1 MRRISTLR
9 CQTRCAVCFR
19 QRADGATIPRSQTL
33 VAFPHFNQVNVNNVP
48 IGSQRYDSMQ
58 MKVQR
63 RFSAGLAMQVAY
75 TLSKTLEEASVLNA
89 QDVMLNDLLSTP
101 LERRLVEF
109 DSPHSLAILASYE
122 LPWGR
127 GRRFGSG
134 MNRVVDAFV
143 GGWNV
148 NVQHVVRSGSPVQF
162 PNAANLEARSAK
174 FTHAQRDALAQKN
187 GRPEFDPVFDVFFDT
202 SLFPTSVPRRSH
214 CRTSPLASPT
224 CGTRLSTWA
233 NCPCRRTSA
242 SRSE

>member
-1 MRRISTLR
+1 
-9 CQTRCAVCFR
+9 
-19 QRADGATIPRSQTL
+19 
-33 VAFPHFNQVNVNNVP
+33 
-48 IGSQRYDSMQ
+48 
-58 MKVQR
+58 
-63 RFSAGLAMQVAY
+63 
-75 TLSKTLEEASVLNA
+75 VLNA
-89 QDVMLNDLLSTP
+89 QDVMLNDLRSTP

-134 MNRVVDAFV
+134 MNRVLDAFV

-174 FTHAQRDALAQKN
+174 FTHGQRDEIARQK

-202 SLFPTSVPRRSH
+202 SLFPTQRPAAFTLQNFPTRFPDVRYKALNAGELSVSKNFRIKERVTFQFRADAQNAYNYPWFSRMQSVDVTNSRFGVLNPSPRTEAREII
-214 CRTSPLASPT
+214 LVAKI
-224 CGTRLSTWA
+224 LF
-233 NCPCRRTSA
+233 
-242 SRSE
+242 